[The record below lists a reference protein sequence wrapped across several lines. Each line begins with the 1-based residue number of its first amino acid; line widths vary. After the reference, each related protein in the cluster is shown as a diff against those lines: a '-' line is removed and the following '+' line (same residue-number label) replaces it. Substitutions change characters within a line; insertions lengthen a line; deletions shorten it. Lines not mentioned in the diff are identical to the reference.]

1 MTDVTNPGLSD
12 PKAGVPTIRR
22 FKGAT
27 SQDQGVP
34 PFTPD
39 CNGAASNNHFVEF
52 INRVFSVYDKQTG
65 KLLPS
70 RVTDVEFWVIAGIT
84 SPGNIIDPRIVFIP
98 DAGQGG
104 QWLAVQIDLSTRGR
118 VLIATTDP
126 SDGSADPMVGRWKAQ
141 EFELRGLDFPML
153 GYDAKGVY
161 IGVNSSQLPPPPPPT
176 PPDKRSPQFVFI
188 PRAKALAYPPQV
200 GPADIKIIGPLH
212 FEDYGDSLY
221 PAIDQSGGDSPYG
234 TLIGIDNLSRT
245 HLTYSLFS
253 PQSGSIEKSGKIEVA
268 PFEPVPTGNRVS
280 QPDAYRSVI
289 WANDG
294 LVAAPVSDG
303 SNVWLAQTHLRLHQG
318 ELYKDRLAVRW
329 YRLSIDPQTRVPR
342 LASWGDIFQPY
353 FDYFNP
359 SILPFGKD
367 DYIVVSVSR
376 SGWNPGTVSR
386 DPNDPSCGNLGAY
399 VALIREAD
407 PTKYTLFPLQSGLV
421 SNYVAQGGQ
430 RWGDYSTICR
440 DSTPNTRRAWIVNQ
454 FALQEGQ
461 STSQWGDIIAAIDLP
476 LP

>member
-234 TLIGIDNLSRT
+234 TLIGIDNLSRR

-253 PQSGSIEKSGKIEVA
+253 PQSGRFHRVRVDLATKAQIVPLPVA
-268 PFEPVPTGNRVS
+268 AEGRHRDFN
-280 QPDAYRSVI
+280 DRSVFQPVGGQKFRKI
-289 WANDG
+289 RG
-294 LVAAPVSDG
+294 RRVAQL
-303 SNVWLAQTHLRLHQG
+303 LAQLCHAEPTRPARSVAHYRARLSLSHRWLQFVRTMFWLPRASRPLALWRRPQAGAPASRASPAVEHGWSLRLPSKPAARQG
-318 ELYKDRLAVRW
+318 PVCPDRAAAAVT
-329 YRLSIDPQTRVPR
+329 LNQLPR
-342 LASWGDIFQPY
+342 HCHL
-353 FDYFNP
+353 
-359 SILPFGKD
+359 
-367 DYIVVSVSR
+367 
-376 SGWNPGTVSR
+376 
-386 DPNDPSCGNLGAY
+386 
-399 VALIREAD
+399 E
-407 PTKYTLFPLQSGLV
+407 
-421 SNYVAQGGQ
+421 
-430 RWGDYSTICR
+430 
-440 DSTPNTRRAWIVNQ
+440 TP
-454 FALQEGQ
+454 
-461 STSQWGDIIAAIDLP
+461 
-476 LP
+476 